1 MSHTNQTPNYHLP
14 QFIGTDK
21 PAWLVDFN
29 QAMSDIDTQM
39 KANETASG
47 TAEAD
52 AQSALSGV
60 TALNSQV
67 GGIQTSVTALET
79 QAPLDEAQIETN
91 RQNIATNAQNIVDLD
106 NRMGHTSISG
116 IGDGSATGAIKAV
129 DDKVGDLADLDTTD
143 KTSIVNAI
151 NEAVAGGGGD
161 ASTVRYN
168 NGWIEYTD
176 DGGTTWH
183 QLINVA
189 TPQQLL
195 PVMTGNTSAVGN
207 ASKTGTVTGD
217 AYKSIDGSSGDIAG
231 CCRFPNDADSVVF
244 TFANPTYVKY
254 ANVNY
259 IQDSDSQSQLRLD
272 YSEDGVTWM
281 AGGVISVP
289 YPDSTERTLTQTIN
303 ATVKALRI
311 FKVGGSG
318 AFRAGKLEAYN

>member
-60 TALNSQV
+60 SALNSQV

-79 QAPLDEAQIETN
+79 AQPLDEAQIETN

-143 KTSIVNAI
+143 NSSIVNAI
-151 NEAVAGGGGD
+151 NEVVAGGGGD
-161 ASTVRYN
+161 ASTVRYS
-168 NGWIEYTD
+168 NGYIQYTD
-176 DGGTTWH
+176 DNGANWYNALKVGTSLTPIDSDTMSSSSWDDYNNSGAIWGYDSTNHRVTMQGNQGGTGYESSRSIVTTGLYNLMEGATITFNSGFT
-183 QLINVA
+183 QGSGNVS
-189 TPQQLL
+189 LYVL
-195 PVMTGNTSAVGN
+195 
-207 ASKTGTVTGD
+207 
-217 AYKSIDGSSGDIAG
+217 DGSTLSTALITNSG
-231 CCRFPNDADSVVF
+231 SV
-244 TFANPTYVKY
+244 TIPSQY
-254 ANVNY
+254 ANKNIKFV
-259 IQDSDSQSQLRLD
+259 
-272 YSEDGVTWM
+272 VTT
-281 AGGVISVP
+281 
-289 YPDSTERTLTQTIN
+289 STSGWWVGSWF
-303 ATVKALRI
+303 TVK
-311 FKVGGSG
+311 S
-318 AFRAGKLEAYN
+318 N

>member
-1 MSHTNQTPNYHLP
+1 
-14 QFIGTDK
+14 
-21 PAWLVDFN
+21 
-29 QAMSDIDTQM
+29 MSDIDTQM

-79 QAPLDEAQIETN
+79 AQPLDEAQIETN

-143 KTSIVNAI
+143 KSSIVNAI

-183 QLINVA
+183 QLINVS

-195 PVMTGNTSAVGN
+195 PVMTSSTS
-207 ASKTGTVTGD
+207 SIGTVSATSGASGAP
-217 AYKSIDGSSGDIAG
+217 AYEGIDGSTISTGEG
-231 CCRFPNDADSVVF
+231 VNLPQLNDSVTF
-244 TFANPTYVKY
+244 TFAVPTYVKSIS
-254 ANVNY
+254 AKIATPTGLSSVAETS
-259 IQDSDSQSQLRLD
+259 ID
-272 YSEDGVTWM
+272 YTEDGLSWIT
-281 AGGVISVP
+281 AGVQNTSG
-289 YPDSTERTLTQTIN
+289 
-303 ATVKALRI
+303 
-311 FKVGGSG
+311 VGGQFDDMS
-318 AFRAGKLEAYN
+318 APVNKTVVAIRIRHSSQAGTTCFKQLEAWN

>member
-106 NRMGHTSISG
+106 NRMGHTSITG

-129 DDKVGDLADLDTTD
+129 DDKVGDLSDLDTTD
-143 KTSIVNAI
+143 KSSVVDAI
-151 NEAVAGGGGD
+151 NEIVAGGGGD
-161 ASTVRYN
+161 MSTVRYN
-168 NGWIEYTD
+168 NGYIQYTPD
-176 DGGTTWH
+176 NGTTWVN
-183 QLINVA
+183 LINVS
-189 TPQQLL
+189 TPVQLL
-195 PVMTGNTSAVGN
+195 PVMDSNVNAFGTASCTSP
-207 ASKTGTVTGD
+207 
-217 AYKSIDGSSGDIAG
+217 AYTATAYGAIDGSVGQVFVSAQEELKFEFTNAQYVNDFKITYWNAG
-231 CCRFPNDADSVVF
+231 
-244 TFANPTYVKY
+244 TYNHSARCEY
-254 ANVNY
+254 T
-259 IQDSDSQSQLRLD
+259 
-272 YSEDGVTWM
+272 EDGVTWL
-281 AGGVISVP
+281 AGDGIVVAAN
-289 YPDSTERTLTQTIN
+289 DSTEREYSYHIGK
-303 ATVKALRI
+303 TVKAI
-311 FKVGGSG
+311 KFVNSDASGS
-318 AFRAGKLEAYN
+318 AGNFGLKKMEAWN

>member
-39 KANETASG
+39 KSNETAAG

-116 IGDGSATGAIKAV
+116 IGDGSATGAIKAI

-143 KTSIVNAI
+143 KSSIVNAI
-151 NEAVAGGGGD
+151 NEALTSGGD
-161 ASTVRYN
+161 EATVRYDEATEYIQLKDAQGWFNWRKASRAVWDAILNSSILTATGTPSGYSAPTLSVINDKLVITSN
-168 NGWIEYTD
+168 NSQIGAFYIQPETNTITLHVKGTIANGSSYSCGVSVA
-176 DGGTTWH
+176 DGIDGNGD
-183 QLINVA
+183 LIN
-189 TPQQLL
+189 PQRL
-195 PVMTGNTSAVGN
+195 VNVSAGNTV
-207 ASKTGTVTGD
+207 TVD
-217 AYKSIDGSSGDIAG
+217 
-231 CCRFPNDADSVVF
+231 
-244 TFANPTYVKY
+244 
-254 ANVNY
+254 NVY
-259 IQDSDSQSQLRLD
+259 
-272 YSEDGVTWM
+272 
-281 AGGVISVP
+281 
-289 YPDSTERTLTQTIN
+289 
-303 ATVKALRI
+303 TVQ
-311 FKVGGSG
+311 
-318 AFRAGKLEAYN
+318 AGKYVAIECGVNSNTTFEEFWAS

>member
-1 MSHTNQTPNYHLP
+1 MSHTNQTANYHLP

-143 KTSIVNAI
+143 KSSIVDAI
-151 NEAVAGGGGD
+151 NEVVAGGAGVQP
-161 ASTVRYN
+161 TVRYYN
-168 NGWIEYTD
+168 NYIQYTD
-176 DGGTTWH
+176 DNGVTWYNALRVGH
-183 QLINVA
+183 SL
-189 TPQQLL
+189 TPIDTSNMSASDILQTSGDTAVITKAANGAFHIQANAGH
-195 PVMTGNTSAVGN
+195 TGVENPQVFETVNSFNLVEGAVVQFN
-207 ASKTGTVTGD
+207 GTVTLPANAGTVTL
-217 AYKSIDGSSGDIAG
+217 KIKKNNVTSSVLITGSGSYTIPAE
-231 CCRFPNDADSVVF
+231 
-244 TFANPTYVKY
+244 Y
-254 ANVNY
+254 ANTEIKFVVTGTPSGY
-259 IQDSDSQSQLRLD
+259 YQDFEFSIVS
-272 YSEDGVTWM
+272 
-281 AGGVISVP
+281 
-289 YPDSTERTLTQTIN
+289 N
-303 ATVKALRI
+303 
-311 FKVGGSG
+311 
-318 AFRAGKLEAYN
+318 